1 MEKGLKRT
9 GYPCYEELA
18 SAPGI
23 PSLDELNKKP
33 LAVIEC
39 FQCIPCNPCEKSCP
53 FGAITI
59 GENINNKP
67 ILNASKCKGCGLCI
81 SHCPGLAIFVI
92 DMNFTPKTALVK
104 IPYEFFPIPIEGS
117 EVQCLNRCGEV
128 ITLGKVHLVNI
139 TSSYNKTYVIEIEIP
154 KELAMEVRNIKV

>member
-1 MEKGLKRT
+1 MKT
-9 GYPCYEELA
+9 GY
-18 SAPGI
+18 GI
-23 PSLDELNKKP
+23 PSLDDLNKKP

-39 FQCIPCNPCEKSCP
+39 FECIPCNPCEKSCP

-59 GENINNKP
+59 GETISNKP
-67 ILNASKCKGCGLCI
+67 ILDASKCKGCGLCI

-92 DMNFTPKTALVK
+92 DMNFTSKTALVK

-117 EVQCLNRCGEV
+117 EVQCLNRLGEV
-128 ITLGKVHLVNI
+128 ITVGNIHQVRI

-154 KELAMEVRNIKV
+154 KEFAMEVRNIKV

>member
-1 MEKGLKRT
+1 VKKGLKQT
-9 GYPCYEELA
+9 GHPSAQELA

-23 PSLDELNKKP
+23 PSLDDLNKKP

-39 FQCIPCNPCEKSCP
+39 FECIPCNPCENSCP

-59 GENINNKP
+59 GETISNKP
-67 ILNASKCKGCGLCI
+67 TLNPEKCKGCGLCI

-104 IPYEFFPIPIEGS
+104 IPYEFFPIPKVGT
-117 EVQCLNRCGEV
+117 EVHCLNRLGEV
-128 ITLGKVHLVNI
+128 ITLGKIHLAQL
-139 TSSYNKTYVIEIEIP
+139 TPSYNKTYVIEIEIP
-154 KELAMEVRNIKV
+154 KEFAMEVRNIKV